1 MLKIVIADDEDKIC
15 QLIYKLIDWDSLEM
29 QVVAIAHNGV
39 EALEL
44 IQIHNPDIAITDI
57 RMPGYDGLEFIS
69 RAKEYNSEIQF
80 IIISG
85 YQEFEYA
92 QKAIKYG
99 VIDYLL
105 KPIKKDELVST
116 LTKMRSAY
124 LERVD
129 LLTKEEQMKLSMIN
143 NISKLR
149 TGLFEQILFHKTKRT
164 KEITIDVIN
173 EEYGYKFQDG
183 LFQIVAVKSDGIERS
198 YSSNVAFLEEKLM
211 KIIRNNFKEYCTD
224 MEFYFDF
231 NVCYG
236 ILNYSSDNRKNVRRQ
251 CKALLD
257 ELLLQRDIFSDLEV
271 TIGIGTV
278 ESDFRM
284 INNSFKAAIWAY
296 EQRLILGTNKV
307 IEGEAGETNT
317 LAESRLFY
325 DFNHEMN
332 VALERLDTNAAIVA
346 IRFLRDGLKN
356 RTETTG
362 HEVLQM
368 AKEVCNLFLFAMRN
382 NKFPIEGGD
391 TFIEEFNL
399 NANDCGSIHK
409 LYQYLT
415 DKITSCLEKVIE
427 DKRQIDTKPIREAKQ
442 LIQNQYMKQITLE
455 EVSSEVGFNSTY
467 FSTLF
472 KKETGYTF
480 LEYLSEVRINKAK
493 ELLKET
499 NYNIMVICE
508 QVGYSDIKHFTKIFA
523 KHTNLKPNEYRKLY
537 S

>member
-1 MLKIVIADDEDKIC
+1 MLKIIIADDEDKIC

-44 IQIHNPDIAITDI
+44 LQIHNPDIVITDI
-57 RMPGYDGLEFIS
+57 RMPGYDGLELIS
-69 RAKEYNSEIQF
+69 RAKEYDSEIQF

-116 LTKMRSAY
+116 LTKMRSEY

-149 TGLFEQILFHKTKRT
+149 TGFFEQILFHKTKRT
-164 KEITIDVIN
+164 KEITIDLIN
-173 EEYGYKFQDG
+173 NEYGFQLSND
-183 LFQIVAVKSDGIERS
+183 LFQIITVKSDGVERS
-198 YSSNVAFLEEKLM
+198 YSSNVAFLEEKMM
-211 KIIRNNFKEYCTD
+211 KIIQNCFKEYCLD
-224 MEFYFDF
+224 MEFYFDY
-231 NVCYG
+231 NLCYG
-236 ILNYSSDNRKNVRRQ
+236 ILNYSMDNKKNVRRQ

-257 ELLLQRDIFSDLEV
+257 ELLLQREIFPNLEV
-271 TIGIGTV
+271 TIGLGTV
-278 ESDFRM
+278 EHEIQR
-284 INNSFKAAIWAY
+284 INESYKVAIWAY
-296 EQRLILGTNKV
+296 EQRLILGTNRV
-307 IEGEAGETNT
+307 IEGEIDESNT
-317 LAESRLFY
+317 LVESQLFY
-325 DFNHEMN
+325 DFNHNMN
-332 VALERLDTNAAIVA
+332 AALDRLDKNAMIAA
-346 IRFLRDGLKN
+346 IRFLREGLKS
-356 RTETTG
+356 RPETSG

-382 NKFPIEGGD
+382 NKFTIEGGD
-391 TFIEEFNL
+391 SFLEDFNL
-399 NANDCGSIHK
+399 NANDCGSINT

-415 DKITSCLEKVIE
+415 NKIISCLEKVIE
-427 DKRQIDTKPIREAKQ
+427 DKKQLDTKPIREAKQ

-480 LEYLSEVRINKAK
+480 IEYLSEVRINKAK

-499 NYNIMVICE
+499 NYSVMLICE
-508 QVGYSDIKHFTKIFA
+508 QVGYSDIKHFTKIFV
-523 KHTNLKPNEYRKLY
+523 KYTNLKPKEYRKLY